1 MMSFGPQIAKATL
14 SKPTTEL
21 LVFEDANENPMAAA
35 ILQAMSDATSRAILN
50 SVVAAGRSIEE
61 IAETM
66 EIPVSTTYRRVHE
79 LAENGLMVVERIMVG
94 TTGKRSAIYR
104 STLRGARIDVEYD
117 KVRVVGLPNELLPDV
132 MFRLWQFAESRRVLR
147 GREVKPPQ
155 T

>member
-1 MMSFGPQIAKATL
+1 MMNLGPQIAKATL

-21 LVFEDANENPMAAA
+21 LVFEDANENPMAMT

-50 SVVAAGRSIEE
+50 SVVTAGRSIEE
-61 IAETM
+61 IAEVM
-66 EIPVSTTYRRVHE
+66 GIPVSTTYRRVHE

-94 TTGKRSAIYR
+94 PTGKRSAIYR

-132 MFRLWQFAESRRVLR
+132 MFRLWQLTQSHR
-147 GREVKPPQ
+147 KPQ
-155 T
+155 